1 MCLYASAWLRTYIFI
16 ILFIP
21 GGELEVVHP
30 NFLLMGIL
38 FHTFTQMFVD

>member
-1 MCLYASAWLRTYIFI
+1 MCLYASAWLSTYIFI

-21 GGELEVVHP
+21 GGELEVAHP
-30 NFLLMGIL
+30 NFLLMDIL